1 MRQIWL
7 HYSIQDSH
15 QYPNKKAC
23 IFDPRMFAQ
32 VLSLVENAHKAN
44 QKSKYE
50 GEEYFGES
58 KDIKAY
64 TKISEEVSLLVE
76 PWLNKREE
84 LTNLLETDEEIKS
97 LNQLTANKRKK
108 EKEVIRSKLL
118 KRLSEI
124 KEMFKEL
131 EADILKEVELIIYR
145 SELAEEFKKK
155 LINLLPEPVGLDQ

>member
-1 MRQIWL
+1 MKI
-7 HYSIQDSH
+7 
-15 QYPNKKAC
+15 
-23 IFDPRMFAQ
+23 
-32 VLSLVENAHKAN
+32 HKVN
-44 QKSKYE
+44 QKSYE

-97 LNQLTANKRKK
+97 LNQLTAETKEKK

-118 KRLSEI
+118 KRLLEI

-155 LINLLPEPVGLDQ
+155 LINLLPEPVGLDH

>member
-1 MRQIWL
+1 M
-7 HYSIQDSH
+7 
-15 QYPNKKAC
+15 
-23 IFDPRMFAQ
+23 
-32 VLSLVENAHKAN
+32 
-44 QKSKYE
+44 
-50 GEEYFGES
+50 
-58 KDIKAY
+58 
-64 TKISEEVSLLVE
+64 
-76 PWLNKREE
+76 
-84 LTNLLETDEEIKS
+84 
-97 LNQLTANKRKK
+97 NQLTAETKEKK